1 MDNRIYLLT
10 IITFVVGLAEL
21 IIGGILPLIAED
33 LDVSYGQVGMLI
45 SMFSL
50 SFAISGPILL
60 SLTSKIERKR
70 LFLIVLL
77 IFFLSN
83 LIIVLSDGYIF
94 LMVARILSAMCA
106 ALLISLCV
114 TIASQISDEA
124 YRARAIGFILMGVS
138 ASLVLGVPF
147 SLWLGNE
154 LGWRAPFLFIAI
166 LTLILILVVFIALGR
181 IEPKKRIPLK
191 EQVKALKNR
200 RIILIQLT
208 SIIFF
213 AGHMTLYAYLTPF
226 LQSILNLTEN
236 SLSLMYFIIGLVAM
250 FGSLLG
256 GFLTDRVGANRT
268 IILVLSLFT
277 ITIITLPFLRF
288 SIVLLIGA
296 MLLWSLL
303 SWSLQPA
310 IQSYL
315 VSSAPTTS
323 DIQQSLNNSG
333 VHIGMAIGSTIGG
346 TIIDLYYV
354 ELNAIIGGAITC
366 LALLITFMAFKF
378 QRN

>member
-166 LTLILILVVFIALGR
+166 LTLILMLVVFIALRR
-181 IEPKKRIPLK
+181 IEPQKRLPLK

-208 SIIFF
+208 SIVFF

-256 GFLTDRVGANRT
+256 GFLTDRIGASRT

-315 VSSAPTTS
+315 VSFAPTTS